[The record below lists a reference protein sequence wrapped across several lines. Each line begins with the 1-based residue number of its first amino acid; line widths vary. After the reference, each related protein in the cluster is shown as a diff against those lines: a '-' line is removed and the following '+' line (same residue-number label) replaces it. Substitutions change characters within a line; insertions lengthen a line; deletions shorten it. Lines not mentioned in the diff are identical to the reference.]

1 MCRTKTVMADILI
14 ELSGWEL
21 AAVLSKLLIYLSVI
35 APAGALVTLYLGRET
50 GPAAISPSSRAHI
63 LAYALVAMVTGLLA
77 VCLFFLLEVGA
88 INQQGLTGMLDRELA
103 VIMAGTALGDGTRLR
118 LFGFSLL
125 LLALLSRVLPLF
137 RVIPGHRRWTLS
149 FALAG
154 LLLLAVSFAR
164 YGHVVN
170 LSWSAALAIILHYLA
185 IAYWIGSL
193 YPLYAL
199 CRREPA
205 ARLQALMEKFG
216 RIAAFWLAVLFLSGV
231 YLLWQLTEGF
241 STLLSS
247 AYGRLLLGKLL
258 LVAGLMGLGAL
269 NRYRLVPGLAATGN
283 EKPLQRSI
291 ALEMLLAVLVLLLT
305 VLATTL
311 FGPV

>member
-1 MCRTKTVMADILI
+1 MAGILI
-14 ELSGWEL
+14 EVNAWEL
-21 AAVLSKLLIYLSVI
+21 AALLSKLLIYLSVI
-35 APAGALVTLYLGRET
+35 APAGALVTLYLGREA
-50 GPAAISPSSRAHI
+50 GPAAIRSSSRAHI

-88 INQQGLTGMLDRELA
+88 INQQGLAGMLDRELA

-118 LFGFSLL
+118 LLGFSLL

-137 RVIPGHRRWTLS
+137 RMVPGHRRWTVS

-154 LLLLAVSFAR
+154 LLLLAASFAR

-170 LSWSAALAIILHYLA
+170 LPWPASIAIILHYLA

-205 ARLQALMEKFG
+205 EQLQPLMEQFG
-216 RIAAFWLAVLFLSGV
+216 RIARLWLVVLLLSGV

-241 STLLSS
+241 SNLLDST
-247 AYGRLLLGKLL
+247 YGWLLLGKLL
-258 LVAGLMGLGAL
+258 LVSGLMGLGAL
-269 NRYRLVPGLAATGN
+269 NRYRLVPGLTAAGG
-283 EKPLQRSI
+283 KQRLQRSI
-291 ALEMLLAVLVLLLT
+291 ALEMLLALPILLLT

-311 FGPV
+311 FGPA